1 MKICILANAL
11 SVHTQRWAK
20 AFAEK
25 GHDVHLLSIR
35 HIELPGVNVHTI
47 NIGRVNSKSV
57 ILTFLSYLYL
67 LLTAQRLLKKLK
79 PDVVV
84 AYYTITYGVIA
95 AFAGYHPFVVQLMG
109 NDVIFCTSWIA
120 AAIKRRLN
128 RYALKRTDM
137 ICSTS
142 RFMIDRTV
150 DLRPATV
157 PIKHIPFGVDC
168 ELFRPVARQETKENE
183 KRFVIGFVKTLSPK
197 YAPDILI
204 SAMPEICRQ
213 LPHARLVIIGQGPM
227 KTQLQNMAG
236 KLGIMDKVE
245 FAGFIPNAK
254 LPEFFN
260 SFEVF
265 AHPSRWDSE
274 TFGVVVVEASACG
287 CPVVAT
293 RVGGVPEVCIDGQ
306 TGILVEPN
314 NPDVLADAIIKLA
327 TNPQLRNNMG
337 RAGRDFVVESYDWK
351 ENVQTMLE
359 TLQKT
364 ISEYRK

>member
-25 GHDVHLLSIR
+25 GHEVHLLSIR
-35 HIELPGVNVHTI
+35 HIEISGITVHTVNVG
-47 NIGRVNSKSV
+47 NVNSGSV
-57 ILTFLSYLYL
+57 FFTFLSYIYL
-67 LLTAQRLLKKLK
+67 LLTAKRALKKLK
-79 PDVVV
+79 PDIVI

-95 AFAGYHPFVVQLMG
+95 AFADYHPFVVSIMG
-109 NDVIFCTSWIA
+109 SDVIYCAKGLSTV
-120 AAIKRRLN
+120 IKGWLT
-128 RYALKRTDM
+128 RYALKKADM

-157 PIKHIPFGVDC
+157 PIKHIPFGVDY
-168 ELFRPVARQETKENE
+168 ELFRPVVRQETKESE
-183 KRFVIGFVKTLSPK
+183 KGFLIGFVKALSPK

-213 LPHARLVIIGQGPM
+213 LPDARLVIIGQGPM
-227 KTQLQNMAG
+227 KAQLQNMARE
-236 KLGIMDKVE
+236 LGIMDKVE
-245 FAGFIPNAK
+245 FTGFIPNEK
-254 LPEFFN
+254 LPVFFN
-260 SFEVF
+260 SFDVF
-265 AHPSRWDSE
+265 VHPSICQES
-274 TFGVVVVEASACG
+274 FGVSILEASACG

-306 TGILVEPN
+306 TGILIEPN
-314 NPDVLADAIIKLA
+314 NPDVLAEAIIKLA
-327 TNPQLRNNMG
+327 KNPELRNNIG
-337 RAGRDFVVESYDWK
+337 RAGRDFVVKNYYWK

-364 ISEYRK
+364 VSEYRK